1 MTSPINRP
9 SRSDQ
14 GTVHPDQNTPQ
25 TYRTSPGHLGA
36 KPPATVNDSNRL
48 GAPIDDAKA
57 DGQAGSSS
65 ESHPAQGLG
74 ATNGHD
80 TNQDTAVGPQDQPQG
95 TQATTST
102 PDGGA
107 LAPSIAPTSLPPR
120 GGSSARAR
128 RLSAAQPITV
138 PGQPDHPARASRKVG
153 TLFSKLFKDPTLSVR
168 ITKPEDKIDQLL
180 EMLRVLGSAM
190 LASGQSTPDV
200 QETMA
205 EVAAAYSMPPVRI
218 IALPTIF
225 AVQISGHDRRM
236 EIGGVAN
243 QSMRLD
249 QVAAIDDLVQRAK
262 LGIIEPEDM
271 LHQMDQIAT
280 SPARFGFWLQL
291 IGHVLMTL
299 AIGLLINPAWPA
311 IPAYL
316 VLGVVVGLLLSLSN
330 RLPTLAAAMP
340 VITAII
346 VTVLGATV
354 LSEVTGEVPL
364 RIIAPALVTFLP
376 GLTLT
381 IAALELTRNEVMSG
395 ATRLIY
401 GTSQL
406 ILLAFG
412 VVIGLALVSNVS
424 PTNDLVLNSI
434 GPWTPLLGIT
444 LLALGYVLAKS
455 GPESSFLW
463 LVLALTVTY
472 AAQRLGMLL
481 VPAEFSG
488 FFGALLIVPLSR
500 FLAQFKTAP
509 PALVTQ
515 LVSFWILV
523 PGSLGFIGITEAAT
537 GGNQSMTFVV
547 TTVMTLFSI
556 ALGTLVGSG
565 LFRDTGYFLRNR
577 DSLFRRRK

>member
-1 MTSPINRP
+1 MASPT
-9 SRSDQ
+9 D
-14 GTVHPDQNTPQ
+14 HMPDKDHDPEQAQNQAPTI
-25 TYRTSPGHLGA
+25 
-36 KPPATVNDSNRL
+36 PPAVPTS
-48 GAPIDDAKA
+48 
-57 DGQAGSSS
+57 
-65 ESHPAQGLG
+65 G
-74 ATNGHD
+74 ATNPLRRASAQRNGE
-80 TNQDTAVGPQDQPQG
+80 
-95 TQATTST
+95 
-102 PDGGA
+102 
-107 LAPSIAPTSLPPR
+107 LA
-120 GGSSARAR
+120 GSK
-128 RLSAAQPITV
+128 PITIS
-138 PGQPDHPARASRKVG
+138 GQSGARLKQPSKMG
-153 TLFSKLFKDPTLSVR
+153 SLFMRMFKDPTLSVP
-168 ITKPEDKIDQLL
+168 ITKPEDKIDQVL

-205 EVAAAYSMPPVRI
+205 EVAAAYAMPPVRI

-225 AVQISGHDRRM
+225 AVQIAGHDRRM

-243 QSMRLD
+243 QSLRLD
-249 QVAAIDDLVQRAK
+249 QVAAIDDLLQRAK
-262 LGIIEPEDM
+262 LGIIEPDDM
-271 LHQMDQIAT
+271 LARMDQIAT

-291 IGHVLMTL
+291 VGQILMTL
-299 AIGLLINPAWPA
+299 AIGLLVNPAWPA

-316 VLGVVVGLLLSLSN
+316 ALGLVVGLLLSVSD

-340 VITAII
+340 VITAIV

-354 LSEVTGEVPL
+354 LAEVTGEIPL

-376 GLTLT
+376 GITLT

-401 GTSQL
+401 GSSQL

-412 VVIGLALVSNVS
+412 VVIGLALVSDVT
-424 PTNDLVLNSI
+424 PTNEVVLNSI
-434 GPWTPLLGIT
+434 GPWTPLLAVT

-463 LVLALTVTY
+463 LVLALTITY
-472 AAQRLGMLL
+472 VAQRLGMLL

-500 FLAQFKTAP
+500 FLSRFKTAP

-547 TTVMTLFSI
+547 TTIMTLFSI

-565 LFRDTGYFLRNR
+565 LFRDTGFLLRNGG
-577 DSLFRRRK
+577 SLFRRRK